1 MRFVRNLKN
10 KAFKSISRFKNIG
23 NGFSKI
29 NMMRARFGNALLRYR
44 QAKKSGRLTPM
55 QLAKFREHLIRMRQN
70 IQPLAKASAVVQSN
84 NLVSNP
90 KPQNC
95 NCPKPRVVYVDRNV
109 LPARASNTAPV
120 AKTTAQLLAERRALY
135 GR

>member
-10 KAFKSISRFKNIG
+10 KAFSRFGKIAN
-23 NGFSKI
+23 NVSKI
-29 NMMRARFGNALLRYR
+29 KMMRMRFANMLQSYR
-44 QAKKSGRLTPM
+44 RAKASGRLSPQ
-55 QLAKFREHLIRMRQN
+55 QLASFRNHIMKARQN
-70 IQPLAKASAVVQSN
+70 FQPIATASAVVQSN

-90 KPQNC
+90 KPNNC
-95 NCPKPRVVYVDRNV
+95 SCPKPRVVYVDRNV

-120 AKTTAQLLAERRALY
+120 AKTRAQLLAERRALY